1 MKWKKQ
7 KPKLKYDVSLMYLF
21 EYKIYKSLAKWKK
34 IENCNWY
41 GELGKTL
48 DFDSCSSGPLA
59 AAVIVV

>member
-1 MKWKKQ
+1 
-7 KPKLKYDVSLMYLF
+7 MYLF

-59 AAVIVV
+59 AAVIVE